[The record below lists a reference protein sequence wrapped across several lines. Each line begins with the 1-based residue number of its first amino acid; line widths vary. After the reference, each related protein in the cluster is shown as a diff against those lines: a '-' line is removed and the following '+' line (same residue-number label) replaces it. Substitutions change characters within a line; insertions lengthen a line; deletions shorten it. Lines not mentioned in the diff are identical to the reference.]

1 MSITDWPLGERP
13 RERLS
18 RLGAAALSDAEVIAI
33 LLGTGT
39 RGCTAVELGREMLR
53 RFGSVRGVIQASRE
67 DIMSV
72 PGLGPAKC
80 ALLTAALEI
89 ARRSLRDEA
98 TASTALNS
106 PAVVRDYLRLLLAG
120 REREVFVAVYLDNRH
135 RVLAVEELFQG
146 TLTQTSVHPREVVK
160 AALRHNAAALIVAHN
175 HPSGVAEPSAA
186 DRLVTDTLKQT
197 LATVEVRLLD
207 HFVIAAHGAVSLAE
221 RGWL

>member
-1 MSITDWPLGERP
+1 MSITDWPPNERP
-13 RERLS
+13 RERLA
-18 RLGAAALSDAEVIAI
+18 RLGAAALSDAEVIAV

-39 RGCTAVELGREMLR
+39 RGWSAVEMGREMLR
-53 RFGSVRGVIQASRE
+53 RFGSVRAVLHASPQAV
-67 DIMSV
+67 MAV

-80 ALLTAALEI
+80 AQLTAALEI

-98 TASTALNS
+98 ASAPTLTT
-106 PAVVRDYLRLLLAG
+106 PAAVRDYLRLALAG
-120 REREVFVAVYLDNRH
+120 REREVFVAVYMDNRH
-135 RVLAVEELFQG
+135 RVLGIDELFQG

-186 DRLVTDTLKQT
+186 DRLLTDTLKQS
-197 LATVEVRLLD
+197 LALVEVRLLD
-207 HFVIAAHGAVSLAE
+207 HFVIAGNRAVSFAE